1 MIKTRK
7 TVSREKNWADR
18 QNEAEIPGEDASREE
33 QNVGGKRRER
43 QKNRERLTEKDRK
56 RKRDTHADRK
66 R

>member
-33 QNVGGKRRER
+33 
-43 QKNRERLTEKDRK
+43 
-56 RKRDTHADRK
+56 
-66 R
+66 

>member
-43 QKNRERLTEKDRK
+43 QKNRERLTEKDREK
-56 RKRDTHADRK
+56 EKERHT
-66 R
+66 